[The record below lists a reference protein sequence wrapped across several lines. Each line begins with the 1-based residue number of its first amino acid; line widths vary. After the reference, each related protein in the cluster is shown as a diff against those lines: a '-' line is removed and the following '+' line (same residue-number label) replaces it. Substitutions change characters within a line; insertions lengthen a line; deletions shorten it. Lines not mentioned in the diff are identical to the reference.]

1 MFGEEGEAA
10 PADQARHDH
19 GRVGETL
26 LRMLMVQIDKL
37 DALGA
42 ASDPKAVSRIEGRLR
57 AIGSGARAAVALASL
72 MMAESNMDKL
82 NGAGTGQGAVDHTQ
96 ELRAELERRLDRIR
110 AALEA
115 KQADREAGG
124 RGADGPAEGPET
136 LGRRRSKPA

>member
-10 PADQARHDH
+10 
-19 GRVGETL
+19 RVGETL
-26 LRMLMVQIDKL
+26 LRMLIGQIDAL

-42 ASDPKAVSRIEGRLR
+42 ASDPRAVSRIEGRLR

-72 MMAESNMDKL
+72 MTAETNMDKL
-82 NGAGTGQGAVDHTQ
+82 NGAATGQGGVSRSQ

-115 KQADREAGG
+115 KQADRAADG
-124 RGADGPAEGPET
+124 RSGRGPAEDPET
-136 LGRRRSKPA
+136 LGRRRAKPA